1 MNMKEQKIIENI
13 AWLFK
18 TLARSGNELEKQ
30 TIRHQIKMLQQTLEI
45 IA

>member
-18 TLARSGNELEKQ
+18 TLARSGSEKERA
-30 TIRHQIKMLQQTLEI
+30 TIRHQIKMLQQTLEVI
-45 IA
+45 G